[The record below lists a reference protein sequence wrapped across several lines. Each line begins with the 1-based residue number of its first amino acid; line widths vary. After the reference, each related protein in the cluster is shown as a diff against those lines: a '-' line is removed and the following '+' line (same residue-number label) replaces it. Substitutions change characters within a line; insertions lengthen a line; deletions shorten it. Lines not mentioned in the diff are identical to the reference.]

1 VIRAVLDTNVLVSA
15 LIKPSGAPGR
25 VLDHL
30 LDGGFTLVL
39 SPDLVDELRRS
50 LGYSRIRKY
59 LRLSDVQSEA
69 LLAQLWMIGDPVD
82 GTLALEVELRD
93 PQDRM
98 VVVAAVE
105 GRADYIVT
113 GDKDLI
119 VIGDFQGVAIVT
131 PRAFLDLL
139 PR

>member
-1 VIRAVLDTNVLVSA
+1 VIRAVLDTNVVLSA

-25 VLDHL
+25 VLDRL
-30 LDGGFTLVL
+30 LGGAFTLVL

-59 LRLSDVQSEA
+59 LRLSGEELEA
-69 LLAQLWMIGDPVD
+69 RLAQLWMVADPVD

-105 GRADYIVT
+105 GRANYIVT

-119 VIGDFQGVAIVT
+119 VIGDYQGVSIVT
-131 PRAFLDLL
+131 PRAFLELL
-139 PR
+139 PG